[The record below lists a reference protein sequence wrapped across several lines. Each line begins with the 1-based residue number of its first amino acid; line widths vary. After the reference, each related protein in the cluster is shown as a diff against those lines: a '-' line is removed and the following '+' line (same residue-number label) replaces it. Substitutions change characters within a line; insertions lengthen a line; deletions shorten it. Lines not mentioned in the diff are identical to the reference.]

1 VQVLREHA
9 GRGPTAAKTII
20 SQDAVIVMLGGAL
33 TTTERNLVTRGMD
46 DQVKQVRDRLQTSM
60 RDDLIASVEEALGRR
75 VAVLLSDTDVHADMA
90 IQVFTLV
97 PAERDTGPG
106 GTA

>member
-1 VQVLREHA
+1 MQILREHA

-20 SQDAVIVMLGGAL
+20 SQDAVIVLLGGAL

-60 RDDLIASVEEALGRR
+60 RDDLVASVDEALGRR
-75 VAVLLSDTDVHADMA
+75 VAALLSDTDVHADLA
-90 IQVFTLV
+90 VEVFTLV
-97 PAERDTGPG
+97 PAE
-106 GTA
+106 